1 MLETYNIN
9 AGYGEIQV
17 LWDVSLKIE
26 KGEIIALL
34 GPNGAGKTT
43 LTKVLIGLLKPY
55 SGVIKFNGIDITN
68 TPPYERVKIGISLVP
83 EGRQIFPYMT
93 VLENLYAGMYSL
105 KKMDK
110 EAIEHVFE
118 IFPRLKERVNQKAG
132 SLSGGEQQ
140 MLAIAR
146 ALVTKPKVL
155 ILDEPSQGLAPKIV
169 GIIFDV
175 LKKLRDE
182 ENMSIL
188 LIEQYIYDALS
199 LSDRTYIMRNGRI
212 VYEESSSKILTEK
225 RELLSLYLG

>member
-146 ALVTKPKVL
+146 ALVSKPKVL

-182 ENMSIL
+182 ENISIL

-212 VYEESSSKILTEK
+212 VYEENSSKILTEK

>member
-68 TPPYERVKIGISLVP
+68 TAPYERVKIGISLVP

-105 KKMDK
+105 KKIDK

-175 LKKLRDE
+175 LKILRDE
-182 ENMSIL
+182 ENISIL

>member
-68 TPPYERVKIGISLVP
+68 TPPYERVKLGISLVP

>member
-68 TPPYERVKIGISLVP
+68 TAPYERVKIGISLVP

-105 KKMDK
+105 KKIDK

-175 LKKLRDE
+175 LKILRDE
-182 ENMSIL
+182 ENISIL
-188 LIEQYIYDALS
+188 LIEQYVYDALS

>member
-169 GIIFDV
+169 GTIFDV

-182 ENMSIL
+182 ENISIL

>member
-175 LKKLRDE
+175 LKKLRDK
-182 ENMSIL
+182 ENISIL

>member
-1 MLETYNIN
+1 
-9 AGYGEIQV
+9 
-17 LWDVSLKIE
+17 
-26 KGEIIALL
+26 
-34 GPNGAGKTT
+34 
-43 LTKVLIGLLKPY
+43 
-55 SGVIKFNGIDITN
+55 
-68 TPPYERVKIGISLVP
+68 
-83 EGRQIFPYMT
+83 MT

-105 KKMDK
+105 KKIDK

-118 IFPRLKERVNQKAG
+118 IFPRLKERVKQKAG

-146 ALVTKPKVL
+146 ALVTTPKVL

>member
-68 TPPYERVKIGISLVP
+68 TAPYERVKIGISLVP

-105 KKMDK
+105 KKIDK

-182 ENMSIL
+182 ENISIL
-188 LIEQYIYDALS
+188 LIEQYVYDALS

>member
-105 KKMDK
+105 KKIDK

-175 LKKLRDE
+175 LKILRDE
-182 ENMSIL
+182 ENISIL
-188 LIEQYIYDALS
+188 LIEQYVYDALS

>member
-110 EAIEHVFE
+110 EAIERVFE

-182 ENMSIL
+182 ENISIL

>member
-182 ENMSIL
+182 ENISIL